1 MSLIVFLIFGLM
13 VGLLARAL
21 MPGRQNMGI
30 LMTTMLGILGS
41 FLGGL
46 LASLFS
52 DSEPMRIHTAG
63 LIGSLV
69 GALAILAFGSI
80 MHRSRSYP

>member
-1 MSLIVFLIFGLM
+1 MSLLVFLVFGLM

-30 LMTTMLGILGS
+30 FMTMVLGILGS

-52 DSEPMRIHTAG
+52 GSEPMRIHAAG

-69 GALAILAFGSI
+69 GALAILAFART
-80 MHRSRSYP
+80 MYRSRSYP

>member
-1 MSLIVFLIFGLM
+1 MSLILFLIFGLM

-21 MPGRQNMGI
+21 MPGRQNMGV
-30 LMTTMLGILGS
+30 LMTVLLGTLGS

-52 DSEPMRIHTAG
+52 DSEPMRIHAAG
-63 LIGSLV
+63 LIGSV
-69 GALAILAFGSI
+69 IGAMVILSFASI
-80 MHRSRSYP
+80 MYRSRSYP

>member
-1 MSLIVFLIFGLM
+1 MSLIVFLVFGLL

-30 LMTTMLGILGS
+30 IMTTLLGTLGS

-52 DSEPMRIHTAG
+52 ESEPMRIHAAG
-63 LIGSLV
+63 LIGSLI
-69 GALAILAFGSI
+69 GAMAILAFGSI
-80 MHRSRSYP
+80 MHRSRSYS